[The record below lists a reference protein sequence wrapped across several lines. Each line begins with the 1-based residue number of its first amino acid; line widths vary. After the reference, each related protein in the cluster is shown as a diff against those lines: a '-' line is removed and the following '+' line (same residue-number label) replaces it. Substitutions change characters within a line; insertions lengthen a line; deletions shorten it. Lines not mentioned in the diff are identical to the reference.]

1 MKLAVSLML
10 LLLLALSTAAVA
22 AEVEL
27 AEISR
32 PVDAQATTDEE
43 EALMSAQAED
53 VSAEAEGPYRLE
65 EI

>member
-1 MKLAVSLML
+1 MKLAISLVL
-10 LLLLALSTAAVA
+10 VLLLALSTAAVA

-27 AEISR
+27 GEIDR
-32 PVDAQATTDEE
+32 PVDAQATTEE
-43 EALMSAQAED
+43 EQALMGGEAEE